1 LEQRQ
6 PDANIMTERQTVK
19 LVREGAY
26 VAEVEITLIET
37 DHEWSPY
44 VSAADVRK
52 LDEVRLALRQGDLKA
67 AARHGR
73 VYELKP
79 VAIAA
84 E

>member
-1 LEQRQ
+1 
-6 PDANIMTERQTVK
+6 MTERQTQE

-26 VAEVEITLIET
+26 IAEVEVTLIET

-44 VSAADVRK
+44 NSAADTRK
-52 LDEVRLALRQGDLKA
+52 LDAVRLALRNGDLVA
-67 AARHGR
+67 ASKLAK

-79 VAIAA
+79 GAAA